1 MLGDESM
8 DPSSSSHPPR
18 PSRSDVT
25 DGAQAHYNARTHS
38 DEYVVDLLVSLD
50 RVKVLVHD
58 LLAIEVRVGAQYGDV
73 TVWLRDCCLALLL
86 FHYFRQMDLGTS
98 RGVFMRPPVVTR
110 TRLSGLSERLT
121 LPTFL

>member
-1 MLGDESM
+1 MLGDEFM

-18 PSRSDVT
+18 PSCSDVT

-58 LLAIEVRVGAQYGDV
+58 LLAIEVRVGDQYGDV
-73 TVWLRDCCLALLL
+73 TVWNLEIAASLCCCSTTSDEHLEGGV
-86 FHYFRQMDLGTS
+86 HETS
-98 RGVFMRPPVVTR
+98 RCNTNDDGFQR
-110 TRLSGLSERLT
+110 G
-121 LPTFL
+121 